1 MSINF
6 SKVKLPPKIRM
17 DCYRMALYP
26 ILKYY
31 NLDAE
36 LLLIAKKANLGYEE
50 KLICKESECI
60 NIGKM
65 FNDFGIESLFMNLVN
80 KEKVMSVI
88 KTAIDN
94 DCFVICFM
102 DVFYYSPFKSIFQ
115 KTHTVHGI
123 PIYGYDDEKRVFYSI
138 DSDYMESFNRVFAK
152 VPYDDIINSV
162 IGYSNLKKS
171 FNIQVLK
178 KDDSKTIPSFSVD
191 SIRQKYA
198 TQYGERINLTEY
210 NKYGEELKSLYNYI
224 SVFCT
229 SEDEMIKFSK
239 QSYKYIDQFINA
251 RMLEYYGMPSIFEN
265 IDDLQNFNYVTVEKS
280 NFIRS
285 IMYRTVYTG
294 EYRQKSFE
302 KFPECFNS
310 ILNNEKKRL
319 EFMNTFQW
327 ENNIKPFNI

>member
-1 MSINF
+1 M
-6 SKVKLPPKIRM
+6 
-17 DCYRMALYP
+17 
-26 ILKYY
+26 
-31 NLDAE
+31 
-36 LLLIAKKANLGYEE
+36 
-50 KLICKESECI
+50 
-60 NIGKM
+60 
-65 FNDFGIESLFMNLVN
+65 
-80 KEKVMSVI
+80 
-88 KTAIDN
+88 
-94 DCFVICFM
+94 
-102 DVFYYSPFKSIFQ
+102 
-115 KTHTVHGI
+115 
-123 PIYGYDDEKRVFYSI
+123 
-138 DSDYMESFNRVFAK
+138 
-152 VPYDDIINSV
+152 
-162 IGYSNLKKS
+162 KKS